1 MKFFITYIMLL
12 FLITRDIYM
21 QKIYFSLRILNRY
34 FDYLEKGVCFSKG
47 CLFGV
52 LVSNIWEK
60 SGMVALII

>member
-1 MKFFITYIMLL
+1 MLL